1 MLLFI
6 CTKHI
11 HEEKKTHTQKTIIYI
26 LVTYLPI
33 RYTYIPVMV
42 NLIVPDDDSK
52 VERDILST
60 VPTTILYLLIGR

>member
-1 MLLFI
+1 M
-6 CTKHI
+6 
-11 HEEKKTHTQKTIIYI
+11 KKKNTHTKNYNI